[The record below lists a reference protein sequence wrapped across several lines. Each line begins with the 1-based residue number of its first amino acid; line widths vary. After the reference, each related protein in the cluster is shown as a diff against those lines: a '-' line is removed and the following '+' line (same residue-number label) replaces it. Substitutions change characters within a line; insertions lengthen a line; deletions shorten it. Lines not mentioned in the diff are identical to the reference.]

1 MSSASLSGDQVF
13 GSDSANPPSGSGSS
27 GALPNADT
35 VETAPTEPALH
46 GLLRTTQRRLE
57 NLYGLEPAPDVTL
70 FTFLDPENRPERVL
84 VRETLDAL
92 ELQLSLPAN
101 LDVDAAPQSDD
112 HVSVVEGV
120 SHFVHLAERSRTRLS
135 TSHLEL
141 ELQAEVDKF
150 VLLWDHAGSSHP
162 SLLTDL
168 HDWLF
173 ARVTYL
179 DEPGTVPGDRYRLAN
194 RLAARLCGKLVE
206 RARRASECVA
216 PLPFLRH
223 FYRCG
228 LSDKIHLAQAA

>member
-1 MSSASLSGDQVF
+1 MAVEPECEQESAIHT
-13 GSDSANPPSGSGSS
+13 
-27 GALPNADT
+27 ALRD
-35 VETAPTEPALH
+35 
-46 GLLRTTQRRLE
+46 TQRRLE
-57 NLYGLEPAPDVTL
+57 LLYGLEPAPDVAL
-70 FTFLDPENRPERVL
+70 FTFLDPDNGPEQVL

-101 LDVDAAPQSDD
+101 LNVDAAPQSDD
-112 HVSVVEGV
+112 HVSLVEGV

-150 VLLWDHAGSSHP
+150 VLLWDRVTTPHDAPVLS
-162 SLLTDL
+162 DL
-168 HDWLF
+168 HEWLF
-173 ARVTYL
+173 GRVTYL
-179 DEPGTVPGDRYRLAN
+179 DEPGTVSGDRYRLAN

-206 RARRASECVA
+206 RARRASEFVA

-228 LSDKIHLAQAA
+228 LSDKIHLTQAA

>member
-1 MSSASLSGDQVF
+1 MD
-13 GSDSANPPSGSGSS
+13 DEPSPEQTPAIYA
-27 GALPNADT
+27 ALRD
-35 VETAPTEPALH
+35 
-46 GLLRTTQRRLE
+46 TQRRLE
-57 NLYGLEPAPDVTL
+57 LLYGLEPAPDVAL
-70 FTFLDPENRPERVL
+70 FTFLDPHNGPEQVF

-101 LDVDAAPQSDD
+101 LDVDAAPHSDD
-112 HVSVVEGV
+112 HVSLLEGV

-150 VLLWDHAGSSHP
+150 VLLWDRVTTQHP
-162 SLLTDL
+162 AVLSEL

-173 ARVTYL
+173 GRVTYL
-179 DEPGTVPGDRYRLAN
+179 DEAGTVPGDRYRLAN
-194 RLAARLCGKLVE
+194 RLAARLCAKLVQ
-206 RARRASECVA
+206 RAQRATEFVA

-228 LSDKIHLAQAA
+228 LSDKIHLTQAA